1 MSWVLS
7 GDRVHRGA
15 ARKHK
20 HCCAIQGGRTEK
32 EAAAGSHV
40 CARKQAGIL
49 DSESIG
55 IHQGPALPHSR
66 MTLRPG
72 PMASC
77 PGGSEGLLRCPRAIH
92 AFNVRRAANGPSNV
106 HVRAKVGS
114 ERACCVHLERGRVA
128 GLQGLD
134 L

>member
-20 HCCAIQGGRTEK
+20 HCCAIQGGRK
-32 EAAAGSHV
+32 E
-40 CARKQAGIL
+40 KQAGIL

-66 MTLRPG
+66 MALRPG